1 MTPEKL
7 QELNTK
13 LSQLLKE
20 FDCNLQVAHT
30 IQVVPNKMEENTQ
43 ETVVETPAEEVA

>member
-20 FDCNLQVAHT
+20 YDCNLQVAHT
-30 IQVVPNKMEENTQ
+30 IQVVPNKTTEEGVQ
-43 ETVVETPAEEVA
+43 KEVTEK